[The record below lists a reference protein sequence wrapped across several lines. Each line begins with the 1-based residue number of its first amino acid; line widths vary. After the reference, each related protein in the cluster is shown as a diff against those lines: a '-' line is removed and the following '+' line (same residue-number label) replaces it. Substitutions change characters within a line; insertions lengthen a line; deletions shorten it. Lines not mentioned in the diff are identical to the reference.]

1 MNRIA
6 TVCTLSASLRHVHYH
21 LTMSVLWDCMRSL
34 CPIAII
40 CVDLRQWH
48 LSTTDIFDASVR
60 NLGTPILSSF
70 SSVSAFSR
78 ALGLFWPGLPHRMA
92 VIAIYPTNYATLR
105 PGELRHH
112 ILRKGCA
119 SRNAFI
125 RKEKFWA
132 RISREVK
139 TLKAV
144 KVTLKCVYVHLL
156 NMGMTK

>member
-6 TVCTLSASLRHVHYH
+6 TVCTLSGSVRHVHYH
-21 LTMSVLWDCMRSL
+21 LTMSVLWDCMKSV

-40 CVDLRQWH
+40 CVDLRRWH
-48 LSTTDIFDASVR
+48 LSTTDIFYASVR

-70 SSVSAFSR
+70 SSVSTFPR

-92 VIAIYPTNYATLR
+92 VITIYPTNYATLR
-105 PGELRHH
+105 PGELRLY

-132 RISREVK
+132 RFQGKWRRWK
-139 TLKAV
+139 LWK
-144 KVTLKCVYVHLL
+144 
-156 NMGMTK
+156 